1 MAAHPFPGRSQPRA
15 ERHATSGAARPR
27 AGSAGFSLVELL
39 VVFTITALVAALVVQ
54 GLGFFGARFDGLRR
68 LEAETAQRALPR
80 NWFGTTVAGVV
91 PYRIDRRRFVG
102 DAAAFRAF
110 TTTSLAN
117 DPALPVQVS
126 WRIDRDPASSVVTYR
141 EEGGLEWP
149 VLTTPAPAAFQY
161 ADAALVWH
169 AAWPV
174 PARPFEHI
182 PTLIRLVTADGET
195 VWLGRPRPHPEAVP
209 HPDDFS

>member
-1 MAAHPFPGRSQPRA
+1 MARRPPPSPSRRN
-15 ERHATSGAARPR
+15 RTRPR
-27 AGSAGFSLVELL
+27 PSGFSLVELL

-54 GLGFFGARFDGLRR
+54 ALGFFGARFDGLRR

-80 NWFGTTVAGVV
+80 NWFGTTVSGIV
-91 PYRIDRRRFVG
+91 PYRIDHRRFVG
-102 DAAAFRAF
+102 DSTAFRAF
-110 TTTSLAN
+110 STQSLAN

-126 WRIDRDPASSVVTYR
+126 WRLDRSPDSSVVTYQ
-141 EEGGLEWP
+141 EEGGLEWS
-149 VLTTPAPAAFQY
+149 VLATSAPAAFQY
-161 ADAALVWH
+161 ADAALAWH

-174 PARPFEHI
+174 DARPFEHI

-209 HPDDFS
+209 HPEDFS